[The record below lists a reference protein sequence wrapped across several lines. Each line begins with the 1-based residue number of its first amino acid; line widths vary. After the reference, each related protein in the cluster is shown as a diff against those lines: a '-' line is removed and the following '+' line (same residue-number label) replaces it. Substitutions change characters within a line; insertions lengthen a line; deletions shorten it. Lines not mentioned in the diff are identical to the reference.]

1 MPASRRSR
9 SSGPPSTPDDGEL
22 AVGLMSGTSLDGV
35 DAAVVRLRGDRP
47 SVALIAFHTVPYDD
61 AFRASLL
68 ALVREGTPREC
79 ALMHVAL
86 GERFAGAVDAVLA
99 RAHLHRDALAF
110 VASHGQTI
118 WHEPGRA
125 TLQLGDPAVIAEQIG
140 VPVVSDFRSRDVA
153 AGGQGAPLVPIA
165 DALLFSAPDRPRILL
180 NVGGMANVTWVPSG
194 GDPNAARAFDTGPGV
209 AVMDGI
215 VRQLRPGQTHDVDG
229 VLAARGQPEE
239 ALVRALLE
247 DPFFAGPPPKS
258 TGREMF
264 GDAFAAGLVREIQ
277 VRRPEAT
284 IEDCVATAL
293 ALTVTSIADQI
304 GRWLPV
310 DGAEVVV
317 SGGGARNPALMAR
330 LRATLAPRA
339 VVPFDERFFDG
350 DAKEAV
356 AFALLGWL
364 TLRGRVGN
372 VPGAT
377 GAAGPRVLGRVTPA

>member
-1 MPASRRSR
+1 M
-9 SSGPPSTPDDGEL
+9 TPDSGDL

-47 SVALIAFHTVPYDD
+47 AVALIAFQTVPYDD
-61 AFRASLL
+61 DFRARLL
-68 ALVREGTPREC
+68 ALVREGTPRDC

-86 GERFAGAVDAVLA
+86 GERFAGAVDAVLGQA
-99 RAHLHRDALAF
+99 NLRRDALAF
-110 VASHGQTI
+110 VASHGQTV

-125 TLQLGDPAVIAEQIG
+125 TLQLGDPAVIAERIG

-153 AGGQGAPLVPIA
+153 AGGQGAPLVPMA

-180 NVGGMANVTWVPSG
+180 NVGGMANVTWVPPG
-194 GDPNAARAFDTGPGV
+194 GDPNAVRAFDTGPGV
-209 AVMDGI
+209 AVMDAV

-229 VLAARGQPEE
+229 ALAARGRSED

-258 TGREMF
+258 TGRETF

-277 VRRPEAT
+277 VRRPGAT
-284 IEDCVATAL
+284 VEDCVATAL
-293 ALTVTSIADQI
+293 ALTVDAIADQI
-304 GRWLPV
+304 GRWLPA
-310 DGAEVVV
+310 DRAEVVV
-317 SGGGARNPALMAR
+317 SGGGARNPTLMAR
-330 LRATLAPRA
+330 LRETLAPRA
-339 VVPFDERFFDG
+339 VPTFEERFFDG

-364 TLRGRVGN
+364 TLRGRPGN

-377 GAAGPRVLGRVTPA
+377 GASGLRVLGRVTPA